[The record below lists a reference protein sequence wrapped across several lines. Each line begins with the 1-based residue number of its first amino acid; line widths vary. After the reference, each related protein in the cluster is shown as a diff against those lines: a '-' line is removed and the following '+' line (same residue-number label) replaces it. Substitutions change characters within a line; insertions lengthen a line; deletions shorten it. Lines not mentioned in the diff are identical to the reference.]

1 MKKAPIKLLKSIK
14 ILSTLTEDALNVL
27 YAHMNE
33 EKYLQG
39 QTLFNEGDMGDVM
52 YIILTGSVAI
62 TVDTPDG
69 EVLEIA
75 EIKAGNF
82 FGEMSIFD
90 KVARSATCT
99 PKVDTT
105 LLTLKADDFYR
116 FIEENPAN
124 GINIMHA
131 MLQTTTGRLKN
142 TGAFLSDMVTWG
154 EQARV
159 RAITDDFT
167 GLYNRRFLDE
177 AIEERL
183 AEAKSKGEPLSVVM
197 IDLDNFGT
205 LNNLYGQ
212 NMGDKALLE
221 VIPIYRKLFRNE
233 DVLARYGGDEF
244 TFLLPCTTGEKAL
257 DLCSELVL
265 ELREIELLEN
275 LGGSLKKVTA
285 SIGVSCYPDH
295 SDSVSGLKELADKAL
310 YRAKEAGRD
319 TAKLWKPQSQEPVMK
334 THITS
339 IKKRNTIVAN
349 ILKVIV
355 ERDSFLVMGHKNPD
369 EDCISS
375 MIAMCLILNKFSK
388 TIYLMIPDKINEN
401 YQYLLNIC
409 RYNSIRI
416 LKNTGAI
423 PSYVSTIFIMDT
435 PKPEMK
441 EIFPGSDELFEQ
453 DDIIKIEIDH
463 HLAADSGYIGDEGYC
478 LVDEASSASELVGM
492 LALKLYNREDLI
504 NEFNIQELLSRNFV
518 LAVLTG
524 IIGDSKMGKY
534 LKTRREKWF
543 YRLYSNMFSKMLSKK
558 TRKDSSNFSTM
569 DEVFKSLQQLSKQ
582 EDKCF
587 QLMMKHKTELTEK
600 IASIIID
607 KETMEHIA
615 KSFDHETIITAARY
629 ATDILAETGGTLGL
643 VIYFDDEEDSDL
655 IQFRVRRNHAYKA
668 LDLRDILDAFS
679 IKNGGGH
686 PGAIGF
692 RFPEGDISDL
702 HSYVNTLATGIER
715 MMENEESVN
724 KTV

>member
-1 MKKAPIKLLKSIK
+1 MIKAPTELLKSIK
-14 ILSTLTEDALNVL
+14 ILSTLTEEELNVL
-27 YAHMNE
+27 YSHMNE
-33 EKYLQG
+33 EEYLQG
-39 QTLFNEGDMGDVM
+39 KTLFNEGDMGDIM

-62 TVDTPDG
+62 YVNTPSG

-75 EIKAGNF
+75 EIKEGNF

-90 KVARSATCT
+90 KVARSATCI

-116 FIEENPAN
+116 FIEDNPEN
-124 GINIMHA
+124 GINIMHT
-131 MLQTTTGRLKN
+131 MLRTTTERLKN

-197 IDLDNFGT
+197 IDLDHFGT

-212 NMGDKALLE
+212 EVGDKALLE

-233 DVLARYGGDEF
+233 DILARYGGDEF

-257 DLCSELVL
+257 DLCFELLL
-265 ELREIELLEN
+265 ELREIELLKE
-275 LGGSLKKVTA
+275 LGGDLKIITA
-285 SIGVSCYPDH
+285 SIGVSCYPDS
-295 SDSVSGLKELADKAL
+295 SDSVTGLKELADKAL
-310 YRAKEAGRD
+310 YEAKKAGRD
-319 TAKLWKPQSQEPVMK
+319 TAKLWRQQSRGPVMK

-339 IKKRNTIVAN
+339 IKKRNTIVTN
-349 ILKVIV
+349 ILGAIV
-355 ERDSFLVMGHKNPD
+355 DRDSFLVMGHKSPD

-375 MIAMCLILNKFSK
+375 MIAMSLILNKFSK
-388 TIYLMIPDKINEN
+388 TIYLLIPEKINEN
-401 YQYLLNIC
+401 YQYLINIC
-409 RYNSIRI
+409 RYNAIQI
-416 LKNTGAI
+416 LQNSEAI

-441 EIFPGSDELFEQ
+441 EDFPGSSELFERN
-453 DDIIKIEIDH
+453 DIIKIEIDH
-463 HLAADSGYIGDEGYC
+463 HLAADSAYIGDEGYC
-478 LVDEASSASELVGM
+478 LVDEASSACELVGM

-504 NEFNIQELLSRNFV
+504 NEFTIHELFTRNFV

-534 LKTRREKWF
+534 LKTRKEKWF
-543 YRLYSNMFSKMLSKK
+543 YRLFSNMFSDMLSKK
-558 TRKDSSNFSTM
+558 TRKNSSNFSTM

-582 EDKCF
+582 EDECF
-587 QLMMKHKTELTEK
+587 QLMMKHKLELTEN
-600 IASIIID
+600 ITSIIVD
-607 KETMEHIA
+607 KETMERISQ
-615 KSFDHETIITAARY
+615 KFDHETIITAARY
-629 ATDILAETGGTLGL
+629 AADFLAESGGTLSL
-643 VIYFDDEEDSDL
+643 IIYFDRKENSDL
-655 IQFRVRRNHAYKA
+655 IQFRIRRNHAYKA
-668 LDLRDILDAFS
+668 LDLRNILDVFS
-679 IKNGGGH
+679 ITNGGGH

-692 RFPEGDISDL
+692 RIPAGEISDL
-702 HSYVNTLATGIER
+702 NSFVNSLVAGIEK
-715 MMENEESVN
+715 MMN
-724 KTV
+724 KIIKQ